1 MELITPNGTEQ
12 LIRDL
17 VHERTGM
24 LYADDKNSLL
34 LEKLS
39 PLVIERGFQ
48 SFLDY
53 YYLLKYDNDAETEWR
68 SVVNAISVQ
77 ETYFWREMDQI
88 RAMVDVLIS
97 EWLKNGNERPLRVW
111 SAACA
116 TGEEPLSIAMALTE
130 AGWYKRIPI
139 EIDATDVSEA
149 ALAKAKEGLYR
160 ERSFRN
166 LPQHLRE
173 KYFTQEEHGWR
184 INPEIHSRVKWHK
197 ANLVNRIEIAPF
209 AQRPFIFCRNVFI
222 YFSNEMIRRVVKT
235 FADYAN
241 VGAHL
246 FVGVS
251 ESLLQTTNDFEL
263 IDVGDAFV
271 YKLVRKRGLSESLS
285 EQGSATAR

>member
-24 LYADDKNSLL
+24 LYADDKNNLL
-34 LEKLS
+34 LEKLT

-53 YYLLKYDNDAETEWR
+53 YYLLKYDKAAEKEWQ

-88 RAMVDVLIS
+88 KALVDILIP
-97 EWLKNGNERPLRVW
+97 EWLKNGNERPLKIW

-139 EIDATDVSEA
+139 EIVATDVSDGA
-149 ALAKAKEGLYR
+149 IAKAKEGLYR

-166 LPQHLRE
+166 LPMHLRE
-173 KYFTQEEHGWR
+173 KYFSKEEQGWR
-184 INPEIHSRVKWHK
+184 IDPQIHSRITWHK

-209 AQRPFIFCRNVFI
+209 AQRPFIFCRNAFI
-222 YFSNEMIRRVVKT
+222 YFSSEMIRRVVKT

-271 YKLVRKRGLSESLS
+271 YKLVRKRGLSGSLS
-285 EQGSATAR
+285 QRGSASAR